1 MNLNNY
7 NDYDDYDDYNI
18 TSIEKD
24 IEDLENDISVLK
36 IIFFYIDNYKINY
49 QNNKKVSI
57 KNKILKKEELIK
69 YIDQEKES
77 YKNKNKNYKLNFLI
91 RFVLNYNLD
100 DLSELETCYDKNS
113 YKLECLKQID
123 DIDYNDSKFDKENTL
138 ILFFDKIYK
147 MKTPNFNKKQK
158 NTSRKQ
164 KQ

>member
-7 NDYDDYDDYNI
+7 NDYNEDNI

-24 IEDLENDISVLK
+24 INNFENNISKLK
-36 IIFFYIDNYKINY
+36 ILTFYTDNYKINY
-49 QNNKKVSI
+49 QNNKKVLI
-57 KNKILKKEELIK
+57 ENKVLKKEELIK

-77 YKNKNKNYKLNFLI
+77 YKNKNKNYKLNFLV
-91 RFVLNYNLD
+91 RFVLNYDLD
-100 DLSELETCYDKNS
+100 DLSELETYYDKNS

-147 MKTPNFNKKQK
+147 MKIPNLNKKQK

>member
-1 MNLNNY
+1 MDLNNY
-7 NDYDDYDDYNI
+7 YSEDI
-18 TSIEKD
+18 ESLEKD
-24 IEDLENDISVLK
+24 INNFENNISKLK
-36 IIFFYIDNYKINY
+36 ILTFYTDNYKISY
-49 QNNKKVSI
+49 QTNKKVLI
-57 KNKILKKEELIK
+57 ENKVLKKEELIK

-91 RFVLNYNLD
+91 RFVLNYDLD

-123 DIDYNDSKFDKENTL
+123 NIDYNDSKFDKENTL